1 MSDPMPPPSSFGP
14 PPGAPR
20 KPPSSRAPLIVVL
33 LGVVVALAIV
43 GYSWWKGRQAPV
55 AAPEPAPAPP
65 VATAPDASIDDV
77 PPPLPP
83 LAESDAR
90 VRELVGLLSPL
101 PELHKWLSSTEDLV
115 RRFSSAVSNI
125 AEGQSPRSALSFMAP
140 VGDFQVIRREHRLFI
155 APESFARYD
164 GVTRVFTSLDTSTS
178 AITYKALRPLIQG
191 SYLEISRPGQRFDQ
205 TLSNAIQRMLDTPV
219 PEGDV
224 EVVDAPGGV
233 NFNYAS
239 EQLEGLSAA
248 QKHLVRMGP
257 TNARAIQAR
266 LRELRDALALPP
278 PEASP

>member
-1 MSDPMPPPSSFGP
+1 MPPPSSFGP
-14 PPGAPR
+14 PPGASK

-33 LGVVVALAIV
+33 LGAVVALAIV
-43 GYSWWKGRQAPV
+43 GYSWWKGRQAPAV
-55 AAPEPAPAPP
+55 APPPPPAAP
-65 VATAPDASIDDV
+65 VDTAPDASIDDV

-90 VRELVGLLSPL
+90 VRELVGLLSSL
-101 PELHKWLSSTEDLV
+101 PELQKWLSSTEDLV

-125 AEGQSPRSALSFMAP
+125 AEGQSPRSSLSFMAP
-140 VGDFQVIRREHRLFI
+140 VGDFQVIRRERRLFI

-164 GVTRVFTSLDTSTS
+164 GVTRVLTSLDTSTS

-191 SYLEISRPGQRFDQ
+191 AYLEISRPGQRFDQ
-205 TLSNAIQRMLDTPV
+205 TLSNAIQHMLDTPV

-239 EQLEGLSAA
+239 EELEGLSAA

-257 TNARAIQAR
+257 TNARAIQAK

-278 PEASP
+278 PDASP